1 VSGRSDVLRL
11 VDDTAALRGRLGDL
25 VRTFQGRRRSSKA
38 AKLGG
43 TAMVVLGIAGAAMG
57 ARAIRRSG
65 RRPRGGPLTSPVRR
79 RVRWAVA
86 AGVAS
91 LLARRFARRA
101 LAP

>member
-25 VRTFQGRRRSSKA
+25 VRTFQGRRRSSA